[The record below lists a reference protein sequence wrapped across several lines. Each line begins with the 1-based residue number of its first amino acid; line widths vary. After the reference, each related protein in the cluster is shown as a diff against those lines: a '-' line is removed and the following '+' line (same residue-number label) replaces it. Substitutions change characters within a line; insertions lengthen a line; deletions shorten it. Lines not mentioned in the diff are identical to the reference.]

1 MLDVLAA
8 LRAMGSPEMCG
19 QVTAVLSQVY
29 FVEGRVCGTI
39 HGDTQRRF
47 PDGRRI
53 TTSAIYVGYEAL
65 GHQLIRTDSGSLY
78 LIASWWSHSEAWK
91 TLPLGSGIH
100 PLYFAFTVEPDT
112 HSDFSND
119 VENANEQE
127 LKLIQVGL
135 PNQQRDR
142 SVMIADDALS
152 DPDQARKERNSHIF
166 QLALHLDRGY
176 LERTL
181 ELAQETFMVQEQT
194 KVLIECTRRMPDP
207 HLLPLLAL
215 GYLPEWQSILV
226 LDGQF
231 NVSQKATDHLAISLL
246 AVLPTDDLYEGLRDL
261 RFQIDLGV

>member
-8 LRAMGSPEMCG
+8 LRAMASPELRG

-29 FVEGRVCGTI
+29 FVEGRVSGTI

-47 PDGRRI
+47 PNGRRI

-91 TLPLGSGIH
+91 TLPLEAGIH

-135 PNQQRDR
+135 PNQRSQR
-142 SVMIADDALS
+142 SIAVVDEAQMDHG
-152 DPDQARKERNSHIF
+152 QATNERNSQIF
-166 QLALHLDRGY
+166 QLAIQLDREL
-176 LERTL
+176 LERAM
-181 ELAQETFMVQEQT
+181 ESARDTFMAQEQT

-207 HLLPLLAL
+207 HLLPLLTF

-246 AVLPTDDLYEGLRDL
+246 AVLPTDSLYEGLRDL